1 MKMIFAA
8 TLGFRD
14 KVFAMRASDSQRTQE
29 RESEDL
35 IPLSYP
41 IPDTAEEN
49 AK

>member
-14 KVFAMRASDSQRTQE
+14 KVFATRASDSQRTQE

-35 IPLSYP
+35 ILSL
-41 IPDTAEEN
+41 IPSQTAEEN
-49 AK
+49 VK